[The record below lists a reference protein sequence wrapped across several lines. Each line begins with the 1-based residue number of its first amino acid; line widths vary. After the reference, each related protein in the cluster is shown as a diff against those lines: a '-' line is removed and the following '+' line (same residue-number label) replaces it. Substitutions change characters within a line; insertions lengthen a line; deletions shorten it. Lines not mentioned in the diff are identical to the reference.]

1 MIRHYF
7 KIAFRNLLKYKT
19 QSIISIIGL
28 AVGITCFALAT
39 LWIRYEMTY
48 DTFHRRADDIYLVR
62 AQLTITDGTLS
73 NSMPYPAIEYLRK
86 NISEIEDIC
95 GISPFKTNLR
105 FKDKGGDL
113 LAIEVD
119 SAFIRMFD
127 VRILQGNVN
136 FLKKKSNEI
145 AITEAVAKEWF
156 GNESPLGKEIELGS
170 RPCKVCAVVSG
181 WSQHSN
187 LSYGALL
194 PARHHP
200 SWQSNSE
207 QIFVRILPDTDKSA
221 LQKRISSLDA
231 SSQEKESTLGKLNFT
246 PITSLRYSD
255 YLQKDEIV
263 ISFNY
268 IRYFAMAG
276 VLVIVCSLRVGARG
290 TLSMALRCPGR
301 TSSSFFSCK
310 AGFSF
315 PLEATGCCTGTVIPA
330 PSSRSLSRIS
340 SCMRRIS
347 LSFPAVSA
355 GSSVTGSKPE
365 READLLVFSFPTF
378 WSMSSRVKLSLIRVL
393 RITSPVSGSLLP
405 EAGRLAMNAH
415 TSRTTTIPKPASMAI
430 LLFPSRVIRA
440 RIVGHR
446 YGRRNRTY
454 FPESAEWHG

>member
-156 GNESPLGKEIELGS
+156 GNESPLGKEIELG
-170 RPCKVCAVVSG
+170 
-181 WSQHSN
+181 
-187 LSYGALL
+187 
-194 PARHHP
+194 
-200 SWQSNSE
+200 
-207 QIFVRILPDTDKSA
+207 
-221 LQKRISSLDA
+221 
-231 SSQEKESTLGKLNFT
+231 
-246 PITSLRYSD
+246 
-255 YLQKDEIV
+255 
-263 ISFNY
+263 
-268 IRYFAMAG
+268 
-276 VLVIVCSLRVGARG
+276 
-290 TLSMALRCPGR
+290 
-301 TSSSFFSCK
+301 
-310 AGFSF
+310 
-315 PLEATGCCTGTVIPA
+315 
-330 PSSRSLSRIS
+330 
-340 SCMRRIS
+340 
-347 LSFPAVSA
+347 
-355 GSSVTGSKPE
+355 
-365 READLLVFSFPTF
+365 
-378 WSMSSRVKLSLIRVL
+378 
-393 RITSPVSGSLLP
+393 
-405 EAGRLAMNAH
+405 
-415 TSRTTTIPKPASMAI
+415 KPAM
-430 LLFPSRVIRA
+430 
-440 RIVGHR
+440 
-446 YGRRNRTY
+446 
-454 FPESAEWHG
+454 

>member
-1 MIRHYF
+1 MIPHYF

-221 LQKRISSLDA
+221 LQQRISSLDA
-231 SSQEKESTLGKLNFT
+231 SSQEKENTLGKLNFT

-276 VLVIVCSLRVGARG
+276 VLVIVCSLFNYLTLFVSRLRMRG
-290 TLSMALRCPGR
+290 RELGLRKVCG
-301 TSSSFFSCK
+301 SC
-310 AGFSF
+310 
-315 PLEATGCCTGTVIPA
+315 
-330 PSSRSLSRIS
+330 
-340 SCMRRIS
+340 
-347 LSFPAVSA
+347 
-355 GSSVTGSKPE
+355 
-365 READLLVFSFPTF
+365 
-378 WSMSSRVKLSLIRVL
+378 
-393 RITSPVSGSLLP
+393 
-405 EAGRLAMNAH
+405 
-415 TSRTTTIPKPASMAI
+415 
-430 LLFPSRVIRA
+430 
-440 RIVGHR
+440 
-446 YGRRNRTY
+446 
-454 FPESAEWHG
+454 

>member
-276 VLVIVCSLRVGARG
+276 VLVIVCSLFNYLTLFVSRLRMRG
-290 TLSMALRCPGR
+290 RELGLRKVCGSTNPFVVRIAICRIPDCLASRFSAGHGFHRGLLTPFHR
-301 TSSSFFSCK
+301 TGSD
-310 AGFSF
+310 
-315 PLEATGCCTGTVIPA
+315 I
-330 PSSRSLSRIS
+330 RSY
-340 SCMRRIS
+340 
-347 LSFPAVSA
+347 PAVYRSHHLH
-355 GSSVTGSKPE
+355 TGSH
-365 READLLVFSFPTF
+365 RFIFRYFTN
-378 WSMSSRVKLSLIRVL
+378 SS
-393 RITSPVSGSLLP
+393 
-405 EAGRLAMNAH
+405 
-415 TSRTTTIPKPASMAI
+415 I
-430 LLFPSRVIRA
+430 LLQKPYV
-440 RIVGHR
+440 
-446 YGRRNRTY
+446 T
-454 FPESAEWHG
+454 E

>member
-145 AITEAVAKEWF
+145 AITEAVAKKWF
-156 GNESPLGKEIELGS
+156 GNENPLGKEIELGS

-181 WSQHSN
+181 WSQFKSFIRG
-187 LSYGALL
+187 LASGT
-194 PARHHP
+194 PP
-200 SWQSNSE
+200 SKLAKQ
-207 QIFVRILPDTDKSA
+207 FRTDICPHLA
-221 LQKRISSLDA
+221 GYRQISS
-231 SSQEKESTLGKLNFT
+231 SK
-246 PITSLRYSD
+246 
-255 YLQKDEIV
+255 KDKQPRCFLTGERE
-263 ISFNY
+263 Y
-268 IRYFAMAG
+268 IR
-276 VLVIVCSLRVGARG
+276 
-290 TLSMALRCPGR
+290 
-301 TSSSFFSCK
+301 
-310 AGFSF
+310 
-315 PLEATGCCTGTVIPA
+315 
-330 PSSRSLSRIS
+330 
-340 SCMRRIS
+340 
-347 LSFPAVSA
+347 
-355 GSSVTGSKPE
+355 
-365 READLLVFSFPTF
+365 
-378 WSMSSRVKLSLIRVL
+378 
-393 RITSPVSGSLLP
+393 
-405 EAGRLAMNAH
+405 
-415 TSRTTTIPKPASMAI
+415 
-430 LLFPSRVIRA
+430 
-440 RIVGHR
+440 
-446 YGRRNRTY
+446 
-454 FPESAEWHG
+454 